1 VLIFFLK
8 YSILFLRK
16 TTTINV
22 SCCGRFSTVIE
33 KLFNKFQKIGMWL
46 FMISDARVRYTK
58 MVIKN
63 SFIKLLKKQPVN
75 KITVKDVCE
84 LAEINRATFYK
95 HYTDCF
101 DLLKQIEDE
110 MIAELGQLVEGVS
123 HKNHTDMFRK
133 MFSKIKEGG
142 ELYITIASE
151 YGDSTFPNRILNLCY
166 EQMYPSLENQFP
178 NMTKTK
184 QEWLYYFSASGCSGV
199 LNHWIN
205 TGMKEDA
212 SELSKFI
219 GDLLYRISGGGNQT
233 AARSVT

>member
-1 VLIFFLK
+1 
-8 YSILFLRK
+8 
-16 TTTINV
+16 
-22 SCCGRFSTVIE
+22 
-33 KLFNKFQKIGMWL
+33 
-46 FMISDARVRYTK
+46 MISDARVRYTK

-110 MIAELGQLVEGVS
+110 MITDLDQLVQELP

-133 MFSKIKEGG
+133 MFSKIKEDG

-151 YGDSTFPNRILNLCY
+151 YGDTTFPNRILNLCY
-166 EQMYPSLENQFP
+166 EQANPSIESQFP

-184 QEWLYYFSASGCSGV
+184 QEWLYYFSASGCSGI

-205 TGMKEDA
+205 TGMKEDV
-212 SELSKFI
+212 SELSIFM
-219 GDLLYRISGGGNQT
+219 GDLLNLISNGFK
-233 AARSVT
+233 

>member
-1 VLIFFLK
+1 
-8 YSILFLRK
+8 
-16 TTTINV
+16 
-22 SCCGRFSTVIE
+22 
-33 KLFNKFQKIGMWL
+33 
-46 FMISDARVRYTK
+46 

-110 MIAELGQLVEGVS
+110 MISELRQLVQES
-123 HKNHTDMFRK
+123 QYIDNADMFK
-133 MFSKIKEGG
+133 KIFSRIKEAGD
-142 ELYITIASE
+142 LYITITSE
-151 YGDSTFPNRILNLCY
+151 RGDSTFPNRILNLCY
-166 EQMYPSLENQFP
+166 EQANPSIESQFP

-184 QEWLYYFSASGCSGV
+184 QEWIYYFSASGCSGV

-219 GDLLYRISGGGNQT
+219 SDLLNRISNGFIQT
-233 AARSVT
+233 A